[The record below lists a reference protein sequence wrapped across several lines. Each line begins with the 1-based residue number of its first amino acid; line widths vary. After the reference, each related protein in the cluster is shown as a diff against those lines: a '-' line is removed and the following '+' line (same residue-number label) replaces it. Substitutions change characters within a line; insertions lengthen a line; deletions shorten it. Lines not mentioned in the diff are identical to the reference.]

1 MHLELVASTQFH
13 GAEAFSPDWRP
24 DPEATDAESLIEAAG
39 RLCYGSWKRPNPLT
53 SRIRGYINNIRSQR
67 HFSVFEHATASFL
80 IEGISRDCTHQ
91 LVRHRH
97 FSYSELSRRF
107 VDSENPDFAW
117 PPALGPD
124 WTALPDDIAVALGAA
139 QEESIEAYR
148 KIRDFLT
155 GRGLGRKQAREAA
168 RSVMPGMIE
177 TKIVVTGNLRAWR
190 HFINVR
196 GSEHADAE
204 IRTVAI
210 AVARKLSEV
219 APHVFDDLEFY
230 QVEGLECVRLKTVEN
245 S

>member
-107 VDSENPDFAW
+107 VNSTNADFATH
-117 PPALGPD
+117 PTLVAEYGRSVNMD
-124 WTALPDDIAVALGAA
+124 EDIYDAGKEA
-139 QEESIEAYR
+139 QGRYERILAQ
-148 KIRDFLT
+148 LT
-155 GRGLGRKQAREAA
+155 GWGYGVKQAREAA

-177 TKIVVTGNLRAWR
+177 TKIVVTGNLRTWR

-204 IRTVAI
+204 IRTVAV

>member
-107 VDSENPDFAW
+107 VDSTNAQMAVHPTFTREYGRSVNMDTDFFEAM
-117 PPALGPD
+117 
-124 WTALPDDIAVALGAA
+124 
-139 QEESIEAYR
+139 EESRFRY
-148 KIRDFLT
+148 
-155 GRGLGRKQAREAA
+155 GRIVAQLLGWGYGVKQAREAA
-168 RSVMPGMIE
+168 RSVMPGMVE

-204 IRTVAI
+204 IRTVAV

-230 QVEGLECVRLKTVEN
+230 QAEGLECVRLKTVEN

>member
-97 FSYSELSRRF
+97 FSYSELSQRF
-107 VDSENPDFAW
+107 VDVEQAAIVQH
-117 PPALGPD
+117 PAITDSFLAD
-124 WTALPDDIAVALGAA
+124 ADDLA
-139 QEESIEAYR
+139 ESSWWARRAYQ
-148 KIRDFLT
+148 KIVEDLT
-155 GRGLGRKQAREAA
+155 RRGNSRKQAREAA
-168 RSVMPGMIE
+168 RSYMPGGLE